1 MANSDKN
8 ILITPNTGSATLNP
22 LIRFTGANNT
32 PITLRTLDTGTVSF
46 EGTSGQLFSIA
57 DGMSGT
63 IFSVNDISG
72 IPSIEVLD
80 TGTIKLAQY
89 GGNVGIGNAAPLVK
103 FVATGTGTSAAMPTL
118 GTASGVSYISASTG
132 TYGLLTGVNYSTGD
146 VWMQAQRTDGNATP
160 YNILLNPSGANVGI
174 GGNAAPARLHTVLA
188 SSYTAGGS
196 WSTNTAVFATGTS
209 ATSGAFAISYD
220 DSAGAR
226 LTSLV
231 PGTAWKPLTI
241 NAVSTSINYAGT
253 LTGIVLDGSGN
264 VGIGTSSISNK
275 FVIAG
280 GVGEWRFNPS
290 NITVGSNSAGY
301 GTTFVGGLPADIST
315 ASGGAKLFLGG
326 DGRGDSLISA
336 AAFFTN
342 ATERMRINSAG
353 LVTIPGA
360 LTVTGTITGTL
371 SGNASSATIATSAKG
386 MGQWDGTTYIQ
397 GVSPMA
403 ASGSRSTVFNPNA
416 YAHGIFYEFKN
427 TGFGLPAGNYGGL
440 ITIAPWDSTTAS
452 TGDSSY
458 QLMLSPAA
466 ANSTATPNFR
476 MRAGIDTTWGAWVN
490 IVHTGGGQTISGSL
504 VLAGTQAAATTPA
517 VRNISMSTAAP
528 SGGADGDVWIKYV

>member
-80 TGTIKLAQY
+80 SGTIRLAQY
-89 GGNVGIGNAAPLVK
+89 GG
-103 FVATGTGTSAAMPTL
+103 
-118 GTASGVSYISASTG
+118 
-132 TYGLLTGVNYSTGD
+132 
-146 VWMQAQRTDGNATP
+146 
-160 YNILLNPSGANVGI
+160 NVGI

-253 LTGIVLDGSGN
+253 LTGIVLDAAGN
-264 VGIGTSSISNK
+264 VGVGTASPATK

-301 GTTFVGGLPADIST
+301 GTTFVGGVPADIST

-326 DGRGDSLISA
+326 DGRGDGFVST

-342 ATERMRINSAG
+342 STERMRITNGGVVGINTTTPNAAYKLDVNGGIQANGKFVALGGNSLQLLESSNNNSYYITNAG
-353 LVTIPGA
+353 GA
-360 LTVTGTITGTL
+360 LTTVYNSSERMRISGDGSATFSPGVSLTGTNAPFKIVPPSSAQGITSGITLYATFQGTGDNGARRAVDIVAGYNGGAWGSEYL
-371 SGNASSATIATSAKG
+371 TFNVGTGSGNDA
-386 MGQWDGTTYIQ
+386 GT
-397 GVSPMA
+397 M
-403 ASGSRSTVFNPNA
+403 
-416 YAHGIFYEFKN
+416 
-427 TGFGLPAGNYGGL
+427 
-440 ITIAPWDSTTAS
+440 TTE
-452 TGDSSY
+452 
-458 QLMLSPAA
+458 
-466 ANSTATPNFR
+466 R
-476 MRAGIDTTWGAWVN
+476 MRIAGDG
-490 IVHTGGGQTISGSL
+490 
-504 VLAGTQAAATTPA
+504 AATTSFTGTA
-517 VRNISMSTAAP
+517 GKALRNTYMSTSAP